1 MAKRIK
7 DKTTNNNLQNT
18 TQRAKDYATQTH
30 EDSAGGGRGVSSN
43 VKESTVLAPLQAP
56 VVLLLIQTR

>member
-18 TQRAKDYATQTH
+18 TQKAKDYATQTH
-30 EDSAGGGRGVSSN
+30 ENSEGGGRVSSN

>member
-18 TQRAKDYATQTH
+18 TQKAKDYATQTH
-30 EDSAGGGRGVSSN
+30 ENSEGGRVSSN

>member
-18 TQRAKDYATQTH
+18 TQKAKDYATQTH
-30 EDSAGGGRGVSSN
+30 ENSEGGGRGCLVM
-43 VKESTVLAPLQAP
+43 
-56 VVLLLIQTR
+56 

>member
-18 TQRAKDYATQTH
+18 TQKAKDYATQT
-30 EDSAGGGRGVSSN
+30 N
-43 VKESTVLAPLQAP
+43 
-56 VVLLLIQTR
+56 